1 MVLDGMVVGA
11 LAFLAL
17 ALAGLLWVLMTLVPQ
32 VNRTL
37 IAYERLADTLESEL
51 GPTLKEVQK
60 VVVGV
65 GELKSITAQ
74 RVTEVSTKVEDVTGT
89 ITKAADQAKRNSS
102 IWGAG
107 FLAAT
112 KAYLEGKEL
121 GEENKK

>member
-1 MVLDGMVVGA
+1 MVVGA

-121 GEENKK
+121 GEEIKK